1 MEKPIAFASRLL
13 MDIEKRYA
21 AINKE
26 ALAIMFGVSKSAQC
40 SYGRCFMLKT
50 DHKPLERIFGN
61 NRELP
66 KLATNRLMRWALIL
80 GNYEYS
86 VEYARLV
93 GTPWR
98 MRCRA
103 FQ

>member
-13 MDIEKRYA
+13 TDVEKRYA
-21 AINKE
+21 EIDKE
-26 ALAIMFGVSKSAQC
+26 ALAIMFGVSKFAQYL
-40 SYGRCFMLKT
+40 YGRCFILKT

-80 GNYEYS
+80 ATTN
-86 VEYARLV
+86 
-93 GTPWR
+93 TP
-98 MRCRA
+98 
-103 FQ
+103 